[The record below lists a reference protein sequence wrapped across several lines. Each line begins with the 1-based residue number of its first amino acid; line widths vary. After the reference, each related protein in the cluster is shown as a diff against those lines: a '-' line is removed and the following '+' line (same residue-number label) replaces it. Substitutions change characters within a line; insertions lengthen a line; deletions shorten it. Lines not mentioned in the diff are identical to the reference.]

1 MHDQLAVST
10 KALSL
15 GNAVTA
21 YPPGLMSIHY
31 NPAGL
36 TLLPDNQLSAGMLYA
51 LQMTRTERFS
61 KGPDFEG
68 FMGQNDD
75 PGMGAQTMLA
85 APNIGLSHRE
95 PGSKW
100 TVAFGSYIPYGV
112 GLSID
117 DYNRDNNNPIRF
129 GGSAL
134 YNQRMI
140 YAAPAIAYKM
150 TDTLSVGLSVGVG
163 QAAEAI
169 QGMHMR
175 APSQMTAMVD
185 ELGKATAGL
194 EIPVLSE
201 LTLPPPWFGG
211 GLRTYEAVG
220 NLNFDMHDD
229 VTTSF
234 NIGFLWEPRDWFS
247 FGACYQSASKANL
260 RGHYKIEYSQEWQNL
275 VNWMGRSPLT

>member
-21 YPPGLMSIHY
+21 CPPGLMSIHY
-31 NPAGL
+31 NPAAGL

-61 KGPDFEG
+61 KDPDFEG
-68 FMGQNDD
+68 FMGNNDD
-75 PGMGAQTMLA
+75 PVAGTEGTSTHGFSYLPGVGGQAMLA
-85 APNIGLSHRE
+85 APNVGLSHRE

-100 TVAFGSYIPYGV
+100 TVAFGSYVPYGV

-140 YAAPAIAYKM
+140 YAAPAIAYKV

-169 QGMHMR
+169 QGMIMR
-175 APSQMTAMVD
+175 APSEMVAMID
-185 ELGKATAGL
+185 ELGKATESL

-211 GLRTYEAVG
+211 GLRTYEAV
-220 NLNFDMHDD
+220 
-229 VTTSF
+229 
-234 NIGFLWEPRDWFS
+234 
-247 FGACYQSASKANL
+247 
-260 RGHYKIEYSQEWQNL
+260 
-275 VNWMGRSPLT
+275 